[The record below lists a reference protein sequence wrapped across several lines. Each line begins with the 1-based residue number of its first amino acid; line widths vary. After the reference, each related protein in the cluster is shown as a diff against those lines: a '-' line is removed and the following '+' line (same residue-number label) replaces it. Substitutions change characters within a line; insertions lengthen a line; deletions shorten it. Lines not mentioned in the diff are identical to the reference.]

1 MARKVWIADTR
12 DEQGRRVRTQH
23 ATREEAEEAERRSAT
38 HNLKAQLRELRQPA
52 KKSA

>member
-23 ATREEAEEAERRSAT
+23 ATRKEAEEAERTAAT
-38 HNLKAQLRELRQPA
+38 HNLKAQLRELRKPA
-52 KKSA
+52 KKAS